1 MADPIKKNAQDYARQ
16 DTNNDS
22 GEDNHTY
29 SFGLL
34 R

>member
-1 MADPIKKNAQDYARQ
+1 MADPIKKNAQDHTRRDANRE
-16 DTNNDS
+16 S

-29 SFGLL
+29 SFGLF